1 MTDNKKTVIHSV
13 SVISPYDFGTNVADV
28 IRQLNELV
36 NEHGPDV
43 YLDWEPDNWEQYDTS
58 PTPRFVAKIDRLE
71 TDEECKVRTEK
82 AEQMLKQQKERDLAE
97 FSRLQKKLG
106 IK

>member
-13 SVISPYDFGTNVADV
+13 SVISPYDFDTNVADV
-28 IRQLNELV
+28 IRQLTDLI

-58 PTPRFVAKIDRLE
+58 PSPRFVAKIDRPE
-71 TDEECKVRTEK
+71 TDEEYKVRMEK
-82 AEQMLKQQKERDLAE
+82 MNLVLQQQRERDLAE
-97 FSRLQKKLG
+97 ISRLQKKLG
-106 IK
+106 L